1 MRIRKI
7 AVLYVV
13 FGMMAGCRYDD
24 KSEQDA
30 TGCLPVPEVG
40 WRQGDF
46 TGRLY
51 RKLAKGDGNLVFSP
65 YGVGSVCALMA
76 TGAKGKTLDA
86 FVKTLGLPTSNPDE
100 IAHVFGCEK
109 RRLGGTVELSD
120 SIWLFNG
127 FKPCD
132 EFRSRAVKVFLA
144 EARKTVGG
152 YAAMREI
159 NDYVNKKTH
168 GKIPQPLQSPPSKDT
183 AMAAVDTVYLKA
195 IWEQPFQPAK
205 TCVKKFTTMS
215 GKCVEVPFMDD
226 DIFCA
231 GYYKTNGL
239 AVLALPYRDCGLEM
253 MFLLPDKN
261 VALSRIEALLSESF
275 INEIVPRLLHKG
287 DTYPIGKAE
296 PCPDKDGEYFIV
308 VEEYGGASVCIPKFE
323 FEVRH
328 DLREALDSMG
338 LGIAFAQ
345 KLADFSGIT
354 PSPGL
359 GLSDV
364 GQVAKI
370 KVDEVGTEAGAGTAA
385 LYVGCVMPD
394 FVADRPFIFLLRDA
408 KSGSIFF
415 AGRVTDPS
423 MK

>member
-13 FGMMAGCRYDD
+13 FGMMAGSRYDD

-144 EARKTVGG
+144 KT
-152 YAAMREI
+152 
-159 NDYVNKKTH
+159 
-168 GKIPQPLQSPPSKDT
+168 
-183 AMAAVDTVYLKA
+183 
-195 IWEQPFQPAK
+195 F
-205 TCVKKFTTMS
+205 
-215 GKCVEVPFMDD
+215 
-226 DIFCA
+226 
-231 GYYKTNGL
+231 
-239 AVLALPYRDCGLEM
+239 
-253 MFLLPDKN
+253 
-261 VALSRIEALLSESF
+261 
-275 INEIVPRLLHKG
+275 
-287 DTYPIGKAE
+287 
-296 PCPDKDGEYFIV
+296 
-308 VEEYGGASVCIPKFE
+308 
-323 FEVRH
+323 
-328 DLREALDSMG
+328 LDS
-338 LGIAFAQ
+338 
-345 KLADFSGIT
+345 SVSV
-354 PSPGL
+354 P
-359 GLSDV
+359 V
-364 GQVAKI
+364 VA
-370 KVDEVGTEAGAGTAA
+370 
-385 LYVGCVMPD
+385 GCRSV
-394 FVADRPFIFLLRDA
+394 
-408 KSGSIFF
+408 
-415 AGRVTDPS
+415 
-423 MK
+423 